1 VHNRKNTS
9 AKYPSASKRFAIGA
23 ASVLTAGALVGVGAQ
38 GAFAASPD
46 ADPSGSA
53 SASATATA
61 TATATA
67 SPHGM
72 GASGTGSLSLNAVQN
87 VVGDA
92 FSGRINGAKAQ
103 AFAKKIAGNAALFS
117 LLPANLQSDLTA
129 LKGASVADRAADAQ
143 KLVSTALAGG
153 YGPTIQGI
161 AEQLHADHGK
171 SLTSIARK
179 VLGDLKSGD
188 IGARGAA
195 IASTV
200 TGDAKLFA
208 SLPSALQTDLAQLAG
223 APVSERTAD
232 VQKIATTA
240 LSGGYGGSIQKIA
253 EQIQTGVLSAG

>member
-46 ADPSGSA
+46 ANPSGSA

-61 TATATA
+61 TATA
-67 SPHGM
+67 SPHGL

-92 FSGRINGAKAQ
+92 FSGRINGAKVQ
-103 AFAKKIAGNAALFS
+103 AFAKKIAGNSALFS

-129 LKGASVADRAADAQ
+129 LQGASVADRAADAQ
-143 KLVSTALAGG
+143 KLVSTALDGG
-153 YGPTIQGI
+153 YGSTIQSL
-161 AEQLHADHGK
+161 AEQLRADHGK
-171 SLTSIARK
+171 SLRSIARE
-179 VLGDLKSGD
+179 VLGSLKSGD
-188 IGARGAA
+188 IGNRGAS

-208 SLPSALQTDLAQLAG
+208 TLPTALQTDLTQLAS
-223 APVSERTAD
+223 APVSERAAD
-232 VQKIATTA
+232 VQNIATTA
-240 LSGGYGGSIQKIA
+240 LSGGYGDSIQKIA
-253 EQIQTGVLSAG
+253 EQLQSGIVSAG